1 MRLFQFVIRTY
12 QEITLVLIT
21 GEAGGWG
28 WVGRWIEGF
37 HAPSGHGEGHYQI
50 GVGDLRVVYIRIDMD
65 CGLAGLAAAG
75 VAQAFELRG

>member
-1 MRLFQFVIRTY
+1 MYIIHRLAFDA
-12 QEITLVLIT
+12 L
-21 GEAGGWG
+21 EAWQALGRGGGWIR
-28 WVGRWIEGF
+28 VEGF
-37 HAPSGHGEGHYQI
+37 HAPSGHGEGHDQI